1 GPMLDRLIRSAI
13 RRRRLLQYRYRDK
26 NRIVEPH
33 DYGIQGG
40 SIKLFTY
47 QVRGS
52 SSEPLPNWRMM
63 FVAGISDAHIMNE
76 SFSGGHPV
84 PSGEHHKWEK
94 VFARVK
100 PASAKSNESAPK
112 IPIA

>member
-1 GPMLDRLIRSAI
+1 
-13 RRRRLLQYRYRDK
+13 
-26 NRIVEPH
+26 
-33 DYGIQGG
+33 
-40 SIKLFTY
+40 
-47 QVRGS
+47 
-52 SSEPLPNWRMM
+52 
-63 FVAGISDAHIMNE
+63 MNE